1 MAVAQSTNWSRIIR
15 QAIIAGAV
23 GAITFHLFL
32 YVAAVLPAHESITA
46 LWQWIASVAFGKWV
60 LASPLSTWIGLA
72 VHFFV
77 GIAWAGGYA
86 FLASTR
92 PYMNERWPISGLV
105 YGLIVFFFMQLM
117 LLAVNAEHPSEATGF
132 AIAIV
137 ACSVFYGLPVA
148 YAVSRLDRA

>member
-15 QAIIAGAV
+15 QAIIAGVV
-23 GAITFHLFL
+23 GAIAIHLFL
-32 YVAAVLPAHESITA
+32 YVVAVLPTHGSIIT
-46 LWQWIASVAFGKWV
+46 LWQWIASVAFGKWI
-60 LASPLSTWIGLA
+60 LTNPLSTWIGLA

-77 GIAWAGGYA
+77 SIAWAGGYA

-92 PYMNERWPISGLV
+92 PYMNQRWPISGLA
-105 YGLIVFFFMQLM
+105 YGLIIFFFMQLM

-132 AIAIV
+132 AIAII

-148 YAVSRLDRA
+148 YTVSRLDRA